1 MFLTLS
7 HVGKPNRSCSKLC
20 SKNRAVKM
28 GNRVAKKGNR
38 VVKMGAMLFSMRFC
52 LRWFLIAAKRSRFNH
67 QHSDRQKGERLVVEW
82 VGGWDGWMGG
92 LRNRGGAKVD
102 SIFR

>member
-20 SKNRAVKM
+20 SKNRVVKM

-52 LRWFLIAAKRSRFNH
+52 LRM
-67 QHSDRQKGERLVVEW
+67 GW
-82 VGGWDGWMGG
+82 VDGWV
-92 LRNRGGAKVD
+92 AE
-102 SIFR
+102 